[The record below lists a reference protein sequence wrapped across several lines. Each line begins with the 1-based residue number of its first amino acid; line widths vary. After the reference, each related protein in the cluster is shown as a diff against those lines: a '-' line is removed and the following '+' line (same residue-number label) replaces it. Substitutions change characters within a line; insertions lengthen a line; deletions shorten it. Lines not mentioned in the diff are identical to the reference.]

1 MLLSRKYRDRAV
13 GLVGAFA
20 FLITGVF
27 ASGAVDLAPAKGASS
42 AAASNAAAPMHATE
56 ASLDRSKTKKAAD
69 CQSALEC
76 RSEFF
81 C

>member
-56 ASLDRSKTKKAAD
+56 ASLDRGKTRKAGEYRT
-69 CQSALEC
+69 ALETRPEIVC
-76 RSEFF
+76 
-81 C
+81 

>member
-13 GLVGAFA
+13 GLVGAFV

-27 ASGAVDLAPAKGASS
+27 ASGAVDLTPAKGASTEV
-42 AAASNAAAPMHATE
+42 ASNAVVPLHATE
-56 ASLDRSKTKKAAD
+56 ASLDRSKTKKADD
-69 CQSALEC
+69 CLSALEC
-76 RSEFF
+76 RSEIF